1 MPHPGA
7 VPSWIHRCGNWTPVN
22 PSPTC
27 HVLIPAGGSGSR
39 AGAAGPKQY
48 ELLAGRMLVLHTL
61 DAFLRVPRIASIVVV
76 VAPGDERMPRGEGWR
91 VAPCGGE
98 TRAQTVANG
107 LADLQARGAQDD
119 DWVLVH
125 DAARCL
131 LRPAQVE
138 RLIDACVQDDV
149 GGLLAQPLADTLKEE
164 GDGRSARTLPRQ
176 HKWLA
181 QTPQMFRLGLLRRAL
196 DHAGSVTDEASAVE
210 GLGLKPLL
218 VPGSADNFKVTWPE
232 DFVLAEAV
240 LRSRTE

>member
-1 MPHPGA
+1 M
-7 VPSWIHRCGNWTPVN
+7 N

-39 AGAAGPKQY
+39 AGTAGPKQY

-61 DAFLRVPRIASIVVV
+61 DAFLRVPRLGSILVV
-76 VAPGDERMPRGEGWR
+76 VAPGDERMPRGDGWR
-91 VAPCGGE
+91 VASCGGE

-107 LADLQARGAQDD
+107 LAELQAHGVRDD

-131 LRPAQVE
+131 LRPGQVE
-138 RLIDACVQDDV
+138 RLIDACVRDEV
-149 GGLLAQPLADTLKEE
+149 GGLLAQPLSDTLKEE
-164 GDGRSARTLPRQ
+164 EGGRAGRTLPRQ

-196 DHAGSVTDEASAVE
+196 GRAGSVTDEACAVE

-232 DFVLAEAV
+232 DFALAEAV
-240 LRSRTE
+240 LRSRTQ

>member
-1 MPHPGA
+1 MNA
-7 VPSWIHRCGNWTPVN
+7 
-22 PSPTC
+22 SPTC

-39 AGAAGPKQY
+39 AGTAGPKQY

-61 DAFLRVPRIASIVVV
+61 DVFLRVPRISSVLVV
-76 VAPGDERMPRGEGWR
+76 VAPGDERMPRGPGWQ
-91 VAPCGGE
+91 VANCGGE
-98 TRAQTVANG
+98 TRAQSVANG
-107 LADLQARGAQDD
+107 LAELKARGAQDA

-138 RLIDACVQDDV
+138 RLIDACIGDEV

-164 GDGRSARTLPRQ
+164 DGGRAGRTLPRQ

-181 QTPQMFRLGLLRRAL
+181 QTPQMFPLGLLRRAL

-218 VPGSADNFKVTWPE
+218 VPGSADNIKVTWPE
-232 DFVLAEAV
+232 DFALAEA
-240 LRSRTE
+240 LLGSRMR

>member
-1 MPHPGA
+1 MN
-7 VPSWIHRCGNWTPVN
+7 R
-22 PSPTC
+22 SPTC

-39 AGAAGPKQY
+39 AGTAGPKQY

-61 DAFLRVPRIASIVVV
+61 DVFLRVPRIRSVLVV
-76 VAPGDERMPRGEGWR
+76 VAPGDERMPRGAGWQ
-91 VAPCGGE
+91 VADCGGE
-98 TRAQTVANG
+98 TRAQSVANG
-107 LADLQARGAQDD
+107 LSELKARGAQDD

-138 RLIDACVQDDV
+138 HLIDACTGDEV

-164 GDGRSARTLPRQ
+164 DGGRAARTLPRQ

-181 QTPQMFRLGLLRRAL
+181 QTPQMFRLRLLRRAL
-196 DHAGSVTDEASAVE
+196 DRAGSVTDEASAVE

-218 VPGSADNFKVTWPE
+218 VPGSADNIKVTWPE
-232 DFVLAEAV
+232 DFALAEA
-240 LRSRTE
+240 LLGSRMR

>member
-1 MPHPGA
+1 MNRP
-7 VPSWIHRCGNWTPVN
+7 
-22 PSPTC
+22 PTC

-39 AGAAGPKQY
+39 AGTAGPKQY

-61 DAFLRVPRIASIVVV
+61 DVFLCVPRIGSVVVV
-76 VAPGDERMPRGEGWR
+76 VAPGDERMPQGQGWH
-91 VAPCGGE
+91 VARCGGE

-107 LADLQARGAQDD
+107 LAELEARGAQDE

-131 LRPAQVE
+131 LRAVQVE
-138 RLIDACVQDDV
+138 RLIDACIGDEV

-164 GDGRSARTLPRQ
+164 EGGRVTRTLPRQ

-218 VPGSADNFKVTWPE
+218 VPGSLDNFKVTWPE
-232 DFVLAEAV
+232 DFALAEVV

>member
-1 MPHPGA
+1 MNLSA
-7 VPSWIHRCGNWTPVN
+7 R
-22 PSPTC
+22 C
-27 HVLIPAGGSGSR
+27 HVLIPAGGTGSR
-39 AGAAGPKQY
+39 AGTAAPKQY

-61 DAFLRVPRIASIVVV
+61 DAFLRLPRIASILVV

-91 VAPCGGE
+91 VAACGGE
-98 TRAQTVANG
+98 TRAQTVAHG
-107 LADLQARGAQDD
+107 LADLQAHGASDD

-131 LRPAQVE
+131 LRSQQVE
-138 RLIDACVQDDV
+138 RLIDACSRDEV

-164 GDGRSARTLPRQ
+164 EGGRASRTLPRQ

-196 DHAGSVTDEASAVE
+196 ERAGSVTDEASAIE

-218 VPGSADNFKVTWPE
+218 VPGSADNIKVTWPE
-232 DFVLAEAV
+232 DFALAEAL
-240 LRSRTE
+240 LRSRTQ